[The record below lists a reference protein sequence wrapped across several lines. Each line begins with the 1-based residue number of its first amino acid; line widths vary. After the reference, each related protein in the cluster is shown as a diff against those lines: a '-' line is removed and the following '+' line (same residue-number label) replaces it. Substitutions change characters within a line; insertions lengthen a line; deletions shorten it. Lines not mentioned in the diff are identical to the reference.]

1 MRFLFAI
8 VAMIAFACFIV
19 VAYKTGFCGTSRPL
33 VYMHRCKKPVG
44 EVHISA
50 VPGVI
55 RGEAPLL
62 QYGLEPH
69 LQ

>member
-19 VAYKTGFCGTSRPL
+19 VEYKAGFCSTARGL
-33 VYMHRCKKPVG
+33 VYTHLCKNTCR
-44 EVHISA
+44 SA
-50 VPGVI
+50 VPGAI

-62 QYGLEPH
+62 QYESEPH

>member
-1 MRFLFAI
+1 MRFLLAI

-19 VAYKTGFCGTSRPL
+19 VAYKTGFCSTAREL
-33 VYMHRCKKPVG
+33 VYTHRCKNTCR
-44 EVHISA
+44 SA
-50 VPGVI
+50 APGAI

-62 QYGLEPH
+62 QYESEPH

>member
-19 VAYKTGFCGTSRPL
+19 VACKTGFCGTSRPM
-33 VYMHRCKKPVG
+33 VYTHRCKNTCR
-44 EVHISA
+44 SA
-50 VPGVI
+50 VPGAI
-55 RGEAPLL
+55 RGEALLL